1 MCAVSTPSVSRCVTI
16 VNGRGLHAR
25 AAAKLV
31 KLTSQFESDIKL
43 SRTHVEEQVDA
54 KSILGILLMAA
65 AQGMEIEVMI
75 DGKDEEVAMEAV
87 VQLVNDRFGEEK

>member
-1 MCAVSTPSVSRCVTI
+1 MIRKTLRIKSEL
-16 VNGRGLHAR
+16 GLHAR

-43 SRTHVEEQVDA
+43 SRLNAEEQVDA

-65 AQGMEIEVMI
+65 AKGTEIEVMT
-75 DGKDEEVAMEAV
+75 DGKDEEVAMKAV
-87 VQLVNDRFGEEK
+87 VQLVNNRFGEEK

>member
-1 MCAVSTPSVSRCVTI
+1 MIRKTLRIKSEL
-16 VNGRGLHAR
+16 GLHAR

-43 SRTHVEEQVDA
+43 SRLNAEEQVDA

-65 AQGMEIEVMI
+65 AKGTEIEVMT
-75 DGKDEEVAMEAV
+75 DGKDEKVAMEAV
-87 VQLVNDRFGEEK
+87 VQLVNNRFGEEK

>member
-1 MCAVSTPSVSRCVTI
+1 MIRKTLRIKSEL
-16 VNGRGLHAR
+16 GLHAR

-31 KLTSQFESDIKL
+31 RLTSQFESDISL
-43 SRTHVEEQVDA
+43 SRLNVEEQVDA

-65 AQGMEIEVMI
+65 AKGTEIEVMT

-87 VQLVNDRFGEEK
+87 VQLVNNRFGEKK

>member
-1 MCAVSTPSVSRCVTI
+1 MIRRTLRIKSEL
-16 VNGRGLHAR
+16 GLHAR

-43 SRTHVEEQVDA
+43 SRLNAEEQVDA

-65 AQGMEIEVMI
+65 AKGTEIEVMT

-87 VQLVNDRFGEEK
+87 VQLVNNRFGEKK

>member
-1 MCAVSTPSVSRCVTI
+1 MIRKTLRIQSEL
-16 VNGRGLHAR
+16 GLHAR

-43 SRTHVEEQVDA
+43 SRLNAEEQVDA

-65 AQGMEIEVMI
+65 AKGTEIEVMT

-87 VQLVNDRFGEEK
+87 VQLVNNRFGEEK

>member
-1 MCAVSTPSVSRCVTI
+1 MIRKTLRIQSEL
-16 VNGRGLHAR
+16 GLHAR

-43 SRTHVEEQVDA
+43 SRLNAEEQVDA

-65 AQGMEIEVMI
+65 AKGTEIEVI
-75 DGKDEEVAMEAV
+75 TDGKDEEVAMEAV
-87 VQLVNDRFGEEK
+87 VLLVNNRFGENK

>member
-1 MCAVSTPSVSRCVTI
+1 MIRKTLRIKSKL
-16 VNGRGLHAR
+16 GLHAR

-43 SRTHVEEQVDA
+43 SRLNAGEQVDA

-65 AQGMEIEVMI
+65 ARGTEIEVMT
-75 DGKDEEVAMEAV
+75 DGNDEEVSMEAV
-87 VQLVNDRFGEEK
+87 VQLVNNRFGEEE

>member
-1 MCAVSTPSVSRCVTI
+1 MIRKTLRIKSEL
-16 VNGRGLHAR
+16 GLHAR

-43 SRTHVEEQVDA
+43 SRLNVEELVDA

-65 AQGMEIEVMI
+65 AKGTEIEVMI

-87 VQLVNDRFGEEK
+87 VQLVNNRFGEKK

>member
-1 MCAVSTPSVSRCVTI
+1 MIRKTLRIKSKL
-16 VNGRGLHAR
+16 GLHAR

-43 SRTHVEEQVDA
+43 SRLNAGEQVDA

-65 AQGMEIEVMI
+65 ARGTEIEVMT
-75 DGKDEEVAMEAV
+75 DGKDEEVAMEAL
-87 VQLVNDRFGEEK
+87 VQLANNRFGEEK

>member
-1 MCAVSTPSVSRCVTI
+1 MIRKTLRIKSEL
-16 VNGRGLHAR
+16 GLHAR

-43 SRTHVEEQVDA
+43 YRLNAEEQVDA

-65 AQGMEIEVMI
+65 AKGTEIEVMT

-87 VQLVNDRFGEEK
+87 VQLVNNRFGEEK

>member
-1 MCAVSTPSVSRCVTI
+1 MIRKTLRIKSKL
-16 VNGRGLHAR
+16 GLHAR

-43 SRTHVEEQVDA
+43 SRLNAGEQVDA

-65 AQGMEIEVMI
+65 ARGTEIEVMT

-87 VQLVNDRFGEEK
+87 VQLVNNRFGEEK

>member
-1 MCAVSTPSVSRCVTI
+1 MIRKTLRIKSAL
-16 VNGRGLHAR
+16 GLHAR

-65 AQGMEIEVMI
+65 AQGTEIEVMI

>member
-1 MCAVSTPSVSRCVTI
+1 MIRKTLRINSEL
-16 VNGRGLHAR
+16 GLHAR

-43 SRTHVEEQVDA
+43 SRTNVEEQVDA

-65 AQGMEIEVMI
+65 AQGTEIEVMI
-75 DGKDEEVAMEAV
+75 DGKDQEVAMKAV

>member
-1 MCAVSTPSVSRCVTI
+1 MIRKTLRIKSKL
-16 VNGRGLHAR
+16 GLHAR

-43 SRTHVEEQVDA
+43 SRLNVEEQVDA

-65 AQGMEIEVMI
+65 AQGTEIEVMI

-87 VQLVNDRFGEEK
+87 VQLVNNRFGEKK

>member
-1 MCAVSTPSVSRCVTI
+1 MIRKTLRIKSEL
-16 VNGRGLHAR
+16 GLHAR

-65 AQGMEIEVMI
+65 AQGTEIEVMI

-87 VQLVNDRFGEEK
+87 VQLANDRFGEEK